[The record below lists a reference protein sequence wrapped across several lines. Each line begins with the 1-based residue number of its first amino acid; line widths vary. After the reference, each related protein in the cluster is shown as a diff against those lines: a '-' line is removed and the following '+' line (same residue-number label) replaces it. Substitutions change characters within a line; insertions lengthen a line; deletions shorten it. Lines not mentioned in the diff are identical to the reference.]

1 MKKKFTTPVSIVAFL
16 DVIACGFG
24 AIVLLVLI
32 LPVGEYEAKGDSEVY
47 QKIGE
52 MRNQVKSLNSGNSLL
67 ELDFV
72 SMRAALSVLVTSQDS
87 ASRKEGAADTSI
99 AVLKKELL
107 LVSAAAD
114 SLELELKQKLL
125 DTGVENEGPPSR
137 SYGIPVDSDYL
148 VFVIDTSGS
157 MKKIWP
163 RVMSKVLEI
172 LRNYP
177 RLKGFQILSD
187 QGEILYAGKQN
198 WLPADK
204 RSFDAVQ
211 AKLSNWNAY
220 SNSSPV
226 EGIRVAIDRLYRPG
240 LKIGLF
246 VAGDDYTGNDFDS
259 FLAEIESIRQKA
271 GASAQLRIHALG
283 FFNEAFSQYPER
295 FSRLMQILTFDH
307 GGAFLYIG
315 NQTPQQLT
323 ISRGR
328 PTPASD

>member
-1 MKKKFTTPVSIVAFL
+1 MKKKFISPVSIVAFL

-32 LPVGEYEAKGDSEVY
+32 LPVGEHETKSDSEVY

-52 MRNQVKSLNSGNSLL
+52 MREQVKSLTSGNSLL

-72 SMRAALSVLVTSQDS
+72 SMRAALSALVSSQDS
-87 ASRKEGAADTSI
+87 DSRNKNAADASI
-99 AVLKKELL
+99 AVLKQELL
-107 LVSAAAD
+107 SVSEAAD

-125 DTGVENEGPPSR
+125 FTGVESQGQPSR
-137 SYGIPVDSDYL
+137 NYGIPVDSDYL

-163 RVMSKVLEI
+163 RVISKVSEI

-187 QGEILYAGKQN
+187 QGEFLYAGKQN

-204 RSFDAVQ
+204 RSFDAAQ
-211 AKLSNWNAY
+211 AKLSSWNAY

-226 EGIRVAIDRLYRPG
+226 EGIRVAIERLYRPG
-240 LKIGLF
+240 LKVGLF
-246 VAGDDYTGNDFDS
+246 VAGDDYTGNDFDA
-259 FLAEIESIRQKA
+259 FLTEIELIREKA

-328 PTPASD
+328 PTPARD

>member
-1 MKKKFTTPVSIVAFL
+1 MKKKFISPVSIVAFL

-32 LPVGEYEAKGDSEVY
+32 LPVGEHETKSDSEVY

-52 MRNQVKSLNSGNSLL
+52 MREQVKSLTSGNSLL

-72 SMRAALSVLVTSQDS
+72 SMRAALSVLVSSQDS
-87 ASRKEGAADTSI
+87 DSRNKNAADASI
-99 AVLKKELL
+99 AVLKQELL
-107 LVSAAAD
+107 SVSEAAD

-125 DTGVENEGPPSR
+125 FTGVESQGPPSR
-137 SYGIPVDSDYL
+137 NYGIPVDSAYL

-163 RVMSKVLEI
+163 RVISKVSEI

-187 QGEILYAGKQN
+187 QGEFLYAGKQN

-204 RSFDAVQ
+204 
-211 AKLSNWNAY
+211 
-220 SNSSPV
+220 
-226 EGIRVAIDRLYRPG
+226 
-240 LKIGLF
+240 
-246 VAGDDYTGNDFDS
+246 GNDFDA
-259 FLAEIESIRQKA
+259 FLTEIELIREKA

-328 PTPASD
+328 PTPARD